1 MSVRGVARVDLRT
14 AVRSR
19 MVWWLTGVLTVLS
32 VLGTSLVALLGVEG
46 ATAVD
51 AVGTLSLP
59 AVLLVPLASI
69 VVGYVAV
76 VGERRSGSLK
86 LLLGFPV
93 SRAAVVAGKLAART
107 ATVALAVLVA
117 FAASGVVAGLLY
129 GGVPAGRYAAF
140 ALATVGLGV
149 AFAGLAVGV
158 SAGVATRG
166 RALAFAVG
174 SYLLLVL
181 FWQPVVAGVH
191 YAATGTLP
199 GAVVPAWYLLLE
211 RLSPVGAYQTLM
223 RAALDTGATA
233 SVFAVRPPAASAA
246 PLSTQLGGDPVP
258 WYLSDA
264 AAALVLCAWAALP
277 VVVGYLRFR
286 GRDL

>member
-1 MSVRGVARVDLRT
+1 MSVRRVAAVDLRT

-19 MVWWLTGVLTVLS
+19 MVRWLTGVFTVLS
-32 VLGTSLVALLGVEG
+32 ALGVSLLAVAGVED

-51 AVGTLSLP
+51 AVGALSLP
-59 AVLLVPLASI
+59 AVLVVPLAAI

-107 ATVALAVLVA
+107 ATVAMAVLVA
-117 FAASGVVAGLLY
+117 FAVSGVLAAVLY
-129 GGVPAGRYAAF
+129 GGVPVGRYAAF
-140 ALATVGLGV
+140 TLATVALGV
-149 AFAGLAVGV
+149 AVAGFAVGV
-158 SAGVATRG
+158 SAAVATRG
-166 RALAFAVG
+166 RALAVAVG

-191 YAATGTLP
+191 YAATGGLP
-199 GAVVPAWYLLLE
+199 GAVVPAWYLLLD
-211 RLSPVGAYQTLM
+211 RLSPVGAYQVLV
-223 RAALDTGATA
+223 RAALDTTATA
-233 SVFAVRPPAASAA
+233 SVFAIRPPAASAA
-246 PLSTQLGGDPVP
+246 PLETQLGGGPIP

-264 AAALVLCAWAALP
+264 AAVLVLAAWTVLP
-277 VVVGYLRFR
+277 VLVGTLRFR